1 MEETLP
7 SASHMGDIWDNQ
19 IGSAWAILS
28 STIGTRTKLG

>member
-1 MEETLP
+1 MEILP
-7 SASHMGDIWDNQ
+7 SASHIGDIWDDQ